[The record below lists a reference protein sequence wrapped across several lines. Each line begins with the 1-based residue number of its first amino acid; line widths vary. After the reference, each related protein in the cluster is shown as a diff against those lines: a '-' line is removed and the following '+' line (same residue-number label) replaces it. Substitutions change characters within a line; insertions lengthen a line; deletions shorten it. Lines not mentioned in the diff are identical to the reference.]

1 MGGYIGA
8 KSGVGL
14 VNTTLGSVQDLTATD
29 ASPEVTLINSTH
41 EDTDGGREGKVIF
54 KGQQSGGEESTLAE
68 IQASHDGTADD
79 EKGDLIFKT
88 NDGSDG
94 ASPTERLRIDSAG
107 SIIPATL
114 GTNNTHLG
122 DGAGESIASGGQRNT
137 FVGNTSG
144 QSTTTGDFNSAFG
157 NNSLN
162 ANVTGTHNTAIG
174 DFSLALNTGNENTAV
189 GQGSLEA
196 NTSGA
201 NNVAVGKSALG
212 ANTTASN
219 STAVGKGALTAST
232 GAFNTA
238 VGSISATA
246 VTSGARNTALGYGAL
261 QTDTKGSRNVGLGFN
276 ALGTQNFTSATDS
289 YNIGVGYDA
298 GGSIT
303 TGQQNVLI
311 GALTGDAITDGS
323 NNVAVG
329 NGALGANTRGAKIVA
344 VGNGAGRNFNFSSS
358 VSDMNNVFIGHNAG
372 EQVTT
377 GSNNVVIGTDAAA
390 NSSAMHA
397 GGNLTTGTNHVLIG
411 RMAHPSSSSGDAQVV
426 LGFECAGS
434 TNSSL
439 TFGKAA
445 TDSRI
450 LFGGTSISAP
460 SDERFKENIE
470 TSTAGLGFINDLRPV
485 TFRWKKSKD
494 LPSDMFAYKEEG
506 TEGADDRVM
515 GAGEELYHGFIAQ
528 EVKAAIDSHSE
539 IEDVKDLWGED
550 VDGRQR
556 VGPSALIPM
565 LVKAIQ
571 ELSTKNDAL
580 ESQNTTQATQIADL
594 ITRVTALEAE

>member
-1 MGGYIGA
+1 M
-8 KSGVGL
+8 
-14 VNTTLGSVQDLTATD
+14 
-29 ASPEVTLINSTH
+29 
-41 EDTDGGREGKVIF
+41 
-54 KGQQSGGEESTLAE
+54 
-68 IQASHDGTADD
+68 
-79 EKGDLIFKT
+79 
-88 NDGSDG
+88 
-94 ASPTERLRIDSAG
+94 
-107 SIIPATL
+107 
-114 GTNNTHLG
+114 
-122 DGAGESIASGGQRNT
+122 
-137 FVGNTSG
+137 
-144 QSTTTGDFNSAFG
+144 
-157 NNSLN
+157 
-162 ANVTGTHNTAIG
+162 
-174 DFSLALNTGNENTAV
+174 
-189 GQGSLEA
+189 
-196 NTSGA
+196 
-201 NNVAVGKSALG
+201 
-212 ANTTASN
+212 
-219 STAVGKGALTAST
+219 
-232 GAFNTA
+232 
-238 VGSISATA
+238 
-246 VTSGARNTALGYGAL
+246 
-261 QTDTKGSRNVGLGFN
+261 
-276 ALGTQNFTSATDS
+276 
-289 YNIGVGYDA
+289 
-298 GGSIT
+298 
-303 TGQQNVLI
+303 LI

-565 LVKAIQ
+565 LVKAVQ
-571 ELSTKNDAL
+571 ELSAKNDAL
-580 ESQNTTQATQIADL
+580 ETENTAIKARLD
-594 ITRVTALEAE
+594 ALEAE